1 MNCVYRFPGIYIHK
15 NLLNQGNVNKCLL
28 SSNLEMIPFFNFKTV
43 GCITFGERLER
54 SVLIKEI
61 KII

>member
-1 MNCVYRFPGIYIHK
+1 MNCVDHFPGIYIHK

-28 SSNLEMIPFFNFKTV
+28 SSKPRDDSFFNFKTV

-54 SVLIKEI
+54 AVLIKEI
-61 KII
+61 KIV